1 MRYNKEK
8 ALDMKKFFITLLI
21 LLCTAPAFC
30 APNWKEGAND
40 NVKYYDISDL
50 QAYAQKLK
58 DDFYKKYTIE
68 ISPTEAISTAPLNA
82 YNNEVEIPIFEY
94 LIEHP
99 EYKYVN
105 D

>member
-1 MRYNKEK
+1 MRYNNEK

-21 LLCTAPAFC
+21 LLCAAPAFC
-30 APNWKEGAND
+30 APNFDPNNKAH
-40 NVKYYDISDL
+40 YYDVSDL

-58 DDFYKKYTIE
+58 DNFYKKYTIE

-94 LIEHP
+94 MIKHP